1 MFSRN
6 YGMGI
11 PVKTSKPEW
20 MKNPEYVF
28 LSTPLEDP
36 VSVYLTSNPLK
47 KDEVKYIRSDL
58 CTLNSDMKGS
68 IDEAEEMIKKAMG
81 GWRPIEEYIDE
92 AEAIIKKALGVWRP
106 IEEYTEGMGYV
117 DIWVKGWG
125 RAVDYRLDIEDGY
138 PDTWFPDNS
147 DDGSVLAS
155 EVTHFMEI
163 PEGPK

>member
-81 GWRPIEEYIDE
+81 
-92 AEAIIKKALGVWRP
+92 VWRP